1 MLEGLSPT
9 DRLLLCKFVCAFA
22 WTDLEIT
29 ESERTFVERLV
40 EKLSLGPEERSQV
53 EAWLHVAPAPSEVDA
68 ASVPKEHRKVFIEAA
83 RAVMYADG
91 NVDPEEREQFE
102 KLKRALEA

>member
-1 MLEGLSPT
+1 MLEGLSPN
-9 DRLLLCKFVCAFA
+9 DRLLLVKFVCAFA

-29 ESERTFVERLV
+29 ENERAFVERLV
-40 EKLSLGPEERSQV
+40 DKLALGPEERSQV

-68 ASVPKEHRKVFIEAA
+68 ASVPKEHRKIFIEAA

-102 KLKRALEA
+102 KLKRALET